1 MLATKFWILKGYPV
15 IDYILA
21 YLTDTEIIAHLTPD
35 EVETT
40 VRS

>member
-1 MLATKFWILKGYPV
+1 MLITKFWVLKGYPV

-21 YLTDTEIIAHLTPD
+21 YLTPD